1 MTDIRTE
8 PAPTFDAVLADFA
21 GVGGFRP
28 VHAVWQFVCVL
39 TIRSDLRIGGSD
51 DDEPVDLVLHRDPDT
66 GRVELRGSTVAGV
79 LRHELDHRLQG
90 YPAQHPN
97 ARLGEPNRTEH
108 QDVRALF
115 GGAEEEDTSS
125 PLTVFDATVEEPSA
139 NTEKTAGRIPAVP
152 GRRPQTQLRSG
163 VTLDPGRAVARTGA
177 LFTSEALLAGARFV
191 VSFEL
196 VIDHAGRELG
206 LLRQLV
212 SAADGLRV
220 GGVRF
225 GRRTAT
231 GNGVV
236 HADRWVARRLDPST
250 DQGWQHWRVPTY
262 PERRATDREDTA
274 TSSHDLLADAVRAAW
289 SGDPLDLTPHPDQ
302 RDTAIFQA
310 TLTLRRP
317 VTAGAT
323 IDGTLLIRDRPTD
336 LSGEHP
342 PDHAHRFNA
351 EGAVVQGSSLFD
363 AMRAAGRR
371 VLSAL
376 AGPCSCTPEASCP
389 ACRARNRVLTGLWG
403 SEPEPGV
410 ASPRAGRVAI
420 TEPVLVGAT
429 RARITRIRLE
439 RLDGHVTE
447 GHLVCDEVA
456 VGGAGGVT
464 LTVAAP
470 TAADRALLTHVLLDL
485 HEGLA
490 TVGGAIGAGHGQLRL
505 ADDTLTIDGR
515 GWTVQ
520 QLRASVSPL
529 RAWSTELACALVPT
543 KEDTR

>member
-1 MTDIRTE
+1 MTDTRTQ
-8 PAPTFDAVLADFA
+8 PAPAIDAVLADLA
-21 GVGGFRP
+21 GVGGYRP
-28 VHAVWQFVCVL
+28 VHAVWQLACVL
-39 TIRSDLRIGGSD
+39 ITRSDLRIGGSD

-66 GRVELRGSTVAGV
+66 GLVELRGSTVAGV

-90 YPAQHPN
+90 YPGQLPDT
-97 ARLGEPNRTEH
+97 RLGGPNRAERK
-108 QDVRALF
+108 DVRTLF
-115 GGAEEEDTSS
+115 GGADEEDTSS
-125 PLTVFDATVEEPSA
+125 PLTVFDAAVEELSA
-139 NTEKTAGRIPAVP
+139 SPDETASRTPAGP
-152 GRRPQTQLRSG
+152 DGMPPTQLRSG

-177 LFTSEALLAGARFV
+177 LFTSEALLAGAQFV

-196 VIDHAGRELG
+196 VVDSPGQEPDMLR
-206 LLRQLV
+206 LLM
-212 SAADGLRV
+212 SAAHGLRAD
-220 GGVRF
+220 GVRF

-250 DQGWQHWRVPTY
+250 DQGWQDWRVPTY
-262 PERRATDREDTA
+262 PERRATDRRDTA
-274 TSSHDLLADAVRAAW
+274 ASSHNFLADAVRAAW
-289 SGDPLDLTPHPDQ
+289 TGHPLDLIPHHDQ
-302 RDTAIFQA
+302 RDKATFAA

-317 VTAGAT
+317 VAPGTT
-323 IDGTLLIRDRPTD
+323 IDGTLLIRDQPTD

-363 AMRAAGRR
+363 VLRAQARR

-376 AGPCSCTPEASCP
+376 AKRCSCSPETSLCP
-389 ACRARNRVLTGLWG
+389 ACRARNRVLIGLWG
-403 SEPEPGV
+403 SEPGV

-420 TEPVLVGAT
+420 TEPVLAGAT

-456 VGGAGGVT
+456 VGGTGTVT
-464 LTVAAP
+464 LNVAAP
-470 TAADRALLTHVLLDL
+470 TDADRALLTHVLLDL
-485 HEGLA
+485 RDGLA

-515 GWTVQ
+515 VWTVQ
-520 QLRASVSPL
+520 QLRAPESPL
-529 RAWSTELACALVPT
+529 RAWSTELARALAPT
-543 KEDTR
+543 KEDNQ